1 MENDVAMTKRH
12 NTTKVARRRS
22 SAAALLNKKVELLTL
37 ERDEALEQQ
46 RATSEVLKVISSS
59 TIDLQPVLD
68 TLVEIR
74 GSAVRRRQSHNLQ
87 T

>member
-1 MENDVAMTKRH
+1 MTERH
-12 NTTKVARRRS
+12 DTPKVAGRRG

-59 TIDLQPVLD
+59 TIDLQAVLD
-68 TLVEIR
+68 TLVEIC
-74 GSAVRRRQSHNLQ
+74 GSAVRRRQSHNL
-87 T
+87 